1 MSGSG
6 PLRPRAGRAVAL
18 VAVATA
24 AWLVGATGWGIPS
37 AQAGCVMERE
47 SAGQSAVFKRH
58 LGSGCTDQERA
69 AQAVPAADVFAAVK
83 LGKGVDIAGVMIVG
97 DLFLDALPPVALET
111 VPDLSAAVRDGLRAR
126 GITDVRRLGGPL
138 VITRS
143 VVRGN
148 IGTRLPDGAIIIPG
162 PVTLVG
168 TTFERS
174 VDLSHTVF
182 LGEVDGSEAVFL
194 AQAMFVQG
202 WFTKPV
208 RFEKTA
214 FGPHTRFHRSV
225 FNEPVSFLRAGFNGL
240 SEFLEVTF
248 DKEASFSRAY
258 FKMGTG
264 FSGSRFGGIL
274 DFSEAVFE
282 REAFFTFTT
291 FEQDAYFRRAV
302 FRGAADFSNAQF
314 KGLDDFS
321 KVMFDAQPNFS
332 RVTVTESQRTPG
344 GLQDPRIM
352 YGIAAFLAV
361 FTIGLLWSMR
371 KQ

>member
-1 MSGSG
+1 MIESG
-6 PLRPRAGRAVAL
+6 PVHARAGRAVAL
-18 VAVATA
+18 VVVAIV
-24 AWLVGATGWGIPS
+24 AWLNGATGWDVPW
-37 AQAGCVMERE
+37 AQAACVMERE
-47 SAGQSAVFKRH
+47 PAGQSAVFMRH
-58 LGSGCTDQERA
+58 LGSGCTEQERE
-69 AQAVPAADVFAAVK
+69 AQAVTADEVFAAVK
-83 LGKGVDIAGVMIVG
+83 LGKGVDIAGAMIVG

-111 VPDLSAAVRDGLRAR
+111 VPDLPPAVREALRASR
-126 GITDVRRLGGPL
+126 INDVRRLDGPI

-143 VVRGN
+143 VVRGI
-148 IGTRLPDGAIIIPG
+148 IGTRLTDGAIVIRG
-162 PVTLVG
+162 PVTLIG
-168 TTFERS
+168 STFERT

-182 LGEVDGSEAVFL
+182 LGEVDGSDAVFL
-194 AQAMFVQG
+194 SQALFVQAR
-202 WFTKPV
+202 FTKPV

-225 FNEPVSFLRAGFNGL
+225 FSETASFLRAGFNGL

-248 DKEASFSRAY
+248 DKEAGFSRAY

-264 FSGSRFGGIL
+264 FSGSRFVGIL

-332 RVTVTESQRTPG
+332 RVTVSESRRTPG

-352 YGIAAFLAV
+352 YGIAAVLTV